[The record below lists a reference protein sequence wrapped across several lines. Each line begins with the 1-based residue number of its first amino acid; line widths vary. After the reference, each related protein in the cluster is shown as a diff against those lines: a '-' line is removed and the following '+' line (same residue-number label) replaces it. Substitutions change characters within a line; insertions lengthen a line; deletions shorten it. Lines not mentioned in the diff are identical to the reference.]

1 MIMPESSR
9 NQIVE
14 KDPYDSFQRHE
25 LILRDWLAL
34 DRTILANERT
44 FLAYSRTSLT
54 LIIAGLAFVKFF
66 GHVFYITA
74 GYVFIVTGV
83 GFFFFSLTRYRQM
96 VARLKIVQQAEED
109 LLQEPLEQAM
119 LETAEAL
126 HKMKQDK
133 QRRQEGTA

>member
-1 MIMPESSR
+1 MDKE
-9 NQIVE
+9 
-14 KDPYDSFQRHE
+14 PYDSFQRHE

-74 GYVFIVTGV
+74 GYVFIVAGV
-83 GFFFFSLTRYRQM
+83 GFFIFSLSRYRRM

-133 QRRQEGTA
+133 QRKQEGAA

>member
-1 MIMPESSR
+1 MK
-9 NQIVE
+9 

-66 GHVFYITA
+66 GHVIYVTA
-74 GYVFIVTGV
+74 GYIFIVAGI
-83 GFFFFSLTRYRQM
+83 GFFVFSLSRYRRM

-109 LLQEPLEQAM
+109 LLQQPLEQAM
-119 LETAEAL
+119 LETAATL
-126 HKMKQDK
+126 HQMKQDEK
-133 QRRQEGTA
+133 LRQGSA

>member
-1 MIMPESSR
+1 MA
-9 NQIVE
+9 N
-14 KDPYDSFQRHE
+14 DPYDSFQRHE

-66 GHVFYITA
+66 GHVFYISA
-74 GYVFIVTGV
+74 GYVFIVAGV
-83 GFFFFSLTRYRQM
+83 GFFGFSLTRYRRM

-119 LETAEAL
+119 HETAEAL
-126 HKMKQDK
+126 HKMKLEK
-133 QRRQEGTA
+133 QRKQEGAARKPAPRV

>member
-1 MIMPESSR
+1 LPNIPYESFR
-9 NQIVE
+9 
-14 KDPYDSFQRHE
+14 RHE

-66 GHVFYITA
+66 GHVFYVTV
-74 GYVFIVTGV
+74 GYVFIVAGI
-83 GFFFFSLTRYRQM
+83 GFFFFSLLRYRRM
-96 VARLKIVQQAEED
+96 AARLKIVQQAEED

-119 LETAEAL
+119 RETAEAL
-126 HKMKQDK
+126 HQIRQDQAQKQ
-133 QRRQEGTA
+133 GLA

>member
-1 MIMPESSR
+1 MD
-9 NQIVE
+9 

-74 GYVFIVTGV
+74 GYVFIATGV
-83 GFFFFSLTRYRQM
+83 GFFIFSLSRYRRM

-133 QRRQEGTA
+133 KRNQGTA

>member
-1 MIMPESSR
+1 MQ
-9 NQIVE
+9 N
-14 KDPYDSFQRHE
+14 DPYISFQRHE

-44 FLAYSRTSLT
+44 FLAYGRTSLT

-66 GHVFYITA
+66 GHVFYVTA
-74 GYVFIVTGV
+74 GYLFIVAGV
-83 GFFFFSLTRYRQM
+83 GFFLFSLTRYRRM

-119 LETAEAL
+119 LETADAL

-133 QRRQEGTA
+133 KRRREGTA

>member
-1 MIMPESSR
+1 
-9 NQIVE
+9 VV
-14 KDPYDSFQRHE
+14 KDPYDSFQRRE

-66 GHVFYITA
+66 GHVFYVTS
-74 GYVFIVTGV
+74 GYVFIVLGV
-83 GFFFFSLTRYRQM
+83 GFFGFSLTRYRRM

-119 LETAEAL
+119 LETADAL

-133 QRRQEGTA
+133 KRRQEGTA